1 MVFGLQTW
9 CPSLYCCFAFY
20 CSHRRRAGSPETVVK
35 ESSTICLEKNTEE
48 NFNHGC
54 RDCSGPRIVT
64 YLPGCSFLAKQ
75 VWMSIRQEKEQNSL
89 LLCMLSTSRLPVG
102 SIHCLPVPARE
113 GGRAATKPRA
123 QPGLGWAGS
132 QTGASAEHRRAEA
145 HSRSILNMGW
155 RSEMEHGLAEMV
167 ACG

>member
-64 YLPGCSFLAKQ
+64 YLLA
-75 VWMSIRQEKEQNSL
+75 
-89 LLCMLSTSRLPVG
+89 
-102 SIHCLPVPARE
+102 
-113 GGRAATKPRA
+113 AASW
-123 QPGLGWAGS
+123 Q
-132 QTGASAEHRRAEA
+132 
-145 HSRSILNMGW
+145 SRSECPSGKRRNRTPCSCACYLPQGYLW
-155 RSEMEHGLAEMV
+155 GAYTAFLCLLEREEGLPPNHVHSV
-167 ACG
+167 AWGELAVRQGHQQNTDVQKHTAGQF

>member
-64 YLPGCSFLAKQ
+64 YLLAAASWQSRSECPSGKRRNRTPCSCACYLPQGYLWGAYTAFLC
-75 VWMSIRQEKEQNSL
+75 L
-89 LLCMLSTSRLPVG
+89 L
-102 SIHCLPVPARE
+102 E